1 MRRGIITVSD
11 SFSALSQYDRKFRK
25 IMLAKRLSSYF
36 FNDNTVHF
44 ESKQPVRVVW
54 SAKLLMNRKHVPFLV
69 QLKANFRRNVT
80 MQDE

>member
-11 SFSALSQYDRKFRK
+11 SFSALSMTENF
-25 IMLAKRLSSYF
+25 ARLCWQKDSVATF

-69 QLKANFRRNVT
+69 QLKANFRQNVT
-80 MQDE
+80 MKQDE